1 MIKGPGFV
9 IILFEAMMSFLRRGL
24 EFLSEG
30 TGVFFG
36 EDWSFLRRGLE
47 FSSERT
53 GAYSK
58 EENDKLQGKLK
69 RTYINY
75 IIYYVRLWEEV
86 LVFSII

>member
-1 MIKGPGFV
+1 
-9 IILFEAMMSFLRRGL
+9 MSFLRRGL
-24 EFLSEG
+24 EFL
-30 TGVFFG
+30 
-36 EDWSFLRRGLE
+36 
-47 FSSERT
+47 SERT

>member
-1 MIKGPGFV
+1 MIKGHGFV

-36 EDWSFLRRGLE
+36 EDWSLLY
-47 FSSERT
+47 

>member
-9 IILFEAMMSFLRRGL
+9 IILFEAMM
-24 EFLSEG
+24 
-30 TGVFFG
+30 
-36 EDWSFLRRGLE
+36 SFLRRGLE